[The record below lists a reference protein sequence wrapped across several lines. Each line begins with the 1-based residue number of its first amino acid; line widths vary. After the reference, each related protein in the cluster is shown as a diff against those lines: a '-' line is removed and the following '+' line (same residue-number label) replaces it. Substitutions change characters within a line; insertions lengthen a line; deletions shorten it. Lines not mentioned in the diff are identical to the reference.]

1 MAHDKKALTIVSSP
15 WTDAANGLIAQA
27 VRPLSLINV
36 RQQVQDGQ
44 AHLFQVMDGEKIV
57 GAFILR
63 IDKTATG
70 CEGVIVAGAGQCD
83 GVDML
88 KTCMPAIEKIFIGCE
103 RIRYHTEKP
112 ALARKLSSMGYSGG
126 EIVCIKEVNHG
137 R

>member
-1 MAHDKKALTIVSSP
+1 MAHEQKELTILPGLWKES
-15 WTDAANGLIAQA
+15 ANSLIAQA
-27 VRPLSLINV
+27 VRPLSLIHL

-44 AHLFQVMDGEKIV
+44 ARMFHVLDGTQVV

-63 IDKTATG
+63 IDQTATG
-70 CEGVIVAGAGQCD
+70 SEGVIVAGAGRCD

-88 KTCMPAIEKIFIGCE
+88 QTCMPAIEKMFIGCE

-112 ALARKLSSMGYSGG
+112 ALARKLARMGYGGG
-126 EIVCIKEVNHG
+126 EIVCIKELNHG